1 MTDQATPAEVRLTDG
16 LGPLVERLRAYPA
29 DPLLCDDYSS
39 AMLEAAD
46 EIERLRECLQWLL
59 AGQHRTLRAPE
70 PGQDARG
77 HGRHRRAKES
87 THEKMIASFFIA
99 RLPRHSYEKMV
110 GRVGLE
116 PTTKGL

>member
-46 EIERLRECLQWLL
+46 EIERLRECLQWL
-59 AGQHRTLRAPE
+59 QERHRGGLMRAKIDEALGAKLRAE
-70 PGQDARG
+70 WSKPG
-77 HGRHRRAKES
+77 
-87 THEKMIASFFIA
+87 
-99 RLPRHSYEKMV
+99 
-110 GRVGLE
+110 GLMQG
-116 PTTKGL
+116 PFA